1 VIRLAV
7 AVCAAG
13 WIALLAPPAVAQQ
26 DTVLRTRVVG
36 PITPVTADLVVEAV
50 ERAEDEGHAALVV
63 ELDTPGGLDSSMRE
77 IVQSFLGSRA
87 PVIVYVAPAGARAAS
102 AGAIIATAAHVTA
115 MSPSTTIGAATPVD
129 AQTGE
134 SATDKVINDAAAY
147 ARAVA
152 AQRGRNEDFAEAMVR
167 QGRSVPAEEAVA
179 AGAVD
184 FVAPD
189 LPTVLT
195 QADGMTT
202 TGGTHRVTIHTAG
215 ARVVDHE
222 LGFFRSL
229 LQTLADPNLAF
240 LFLSIGT
247 LALIYELAT
256 PGMGLG
262 GVVGVVMLV
271 LAFFALSVLPVN
283 IAGVLLLVLAAGL
296 FVAEVF
302 TPGIGVFAGG
312 GTIALIFAGLFLF
325 EGPEVRVNPAVL
337 WPTAV
342 VVGGG
347 VIVAG
352 RLAWRARSR
361 QPVSGTEAFAG
372 QQAVLHDASG
382 HSGRAMF
389 DGAWWTVRGARDPL
403 HRGQRVR
410 VVGVDGLTL
419 LVEPVDPEDPAN
431 KEGGRS

>member
-1 VIRLAV
+1 
-7 AVCAAG
+7 
-13 WIALLAPPAVAQQ
+13 
-26 DTVLRTRVVG
+26 
-36 PITPVTADLVVEAV
+36 
-50 ERAEDEGHAALVV
+50 
-63 ELDTPGGLDSSMRE
+63 
-77 IVQSFLGSRA
+77 
-87 PVIVYVAPAGARAAS
+87 VIVYVAPSGARAAS
-102 AGAIIATAAHVTA
+102 AGAITATAAHVTA
-115 MSPSTTIGAATPVD
+115 MSPGTTIGAATPVN

-134 SATDKVINDAAAY
+134 TASDKVINDAAAY

-152 AQRGRNEDFAEAMVR
+152 AQRGRDEDFAEAMVR
-167 QGRSVPAEEAVA
+167 QGRSAPAEEAVDI
-179 AGAVD
+179 GAVD

-189 LPTVLT
+189 LPTVLSE
-195 QADGMTT
+195 ADGMPVTVAG
-202 TGGTHRVTIHTAG
+202 TGQVTIHTAG

-229 LQTLADPNLAF
+229 LQALADPNLAF

-262 GVVGVVMLV
+262 GVIGVIMLV

-283 IAGVLLLVLAAGL
+283 IAGVVLLVLAAGL

-302 TPGIGVFAGG
+302 TAGVGVFAGG
-312 GTIALIFAGLFLF
+312 GTIALLFAGLFLF
-325 EGPEVRVNPAVL
+325 QGPDVRVNPAVL
-337 WPTAV
+337 WPTAM

-372 QQAVLHDASG
+372 QRTVLHDASG

-389 DGAWWTVRGARDPL
+389 EGAWWTVRSSRDPL
-403 HRGQRVR
+403 RRGQVVR

-419 LVEPVDPEDPAN
+419 LVEPADPERPAT
-431 KEGGRS
+431 KEGTAHE